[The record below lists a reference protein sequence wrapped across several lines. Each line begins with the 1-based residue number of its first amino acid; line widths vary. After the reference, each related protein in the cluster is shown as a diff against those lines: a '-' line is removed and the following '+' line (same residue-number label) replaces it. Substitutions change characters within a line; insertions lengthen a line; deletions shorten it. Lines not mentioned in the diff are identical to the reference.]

1 MSTFRVDTVVTTIDS
16 RGKKTKKPYSHSSTS
31 LTDIQWENISI
42 SAGAVKFVWNPNVWL
57 DYEPS
62 AFSVLGMV
70 ADGDL
75 DIEIGIQTT
84 DSAKEFNSFR
94 LAADTFLTFA
104 TNAAYYNHA
113 STTDAAFGG
122 TLGVMDSIR
131 VAEPSTASVSLS
143 MLIGR

>member
-1 MSTFRVDTVVTTIDS
+1 VSSFKVETVITTVDS
-16 RGKKTKKPYSHSSTS
+16 EGKRIKKSYSHSSTS
-31 LTDIQWENISI
+31 LTDIQQKNISL
-42 SAGAVKFVWNPNVWL
+42 STGAVKFVWNPTVWS

-62 AFSVLGMV
+62 AFAVLGMV

-75 DIEIGIQTT
+75 DIEIGIQVT

-94 LAADTFLTFA
+94 LAADTFLPLA

-122 TLGVMDSIR
+122 TLGTMDSIR
-131 VAEPSTASVSLS
+131 VAEPSTAAVNLT
-143 MLIGR
+143 MFIGR

>member
-1 MSTFRVDTVVTTIDS
+1 MSSYRIDQIITTIDS
-16 RGKKTKKPYSHSSTS
+16 EGKKTKKSYSHSSTS
-31 LTDIQWENISI
+31 LTDIQWKNVSL
-42 SAGAVKFVWNPNVWL
+42 SSGAVKFVWNPTSWS

-62 AFSVLGMV
+62 GFAVLGMV

-75 DIEIGIQTT
+75 DVEIGIQVTAAT
-84 DSAKEFNSFR
+84 VEYNSFR
-94 LAADTFLTFA
+94 LAADTFLSLT

-131 VAEPSTASVSLS
+131 VAEPSTASVNLT
-143 MLIGR
+143 MVIGR